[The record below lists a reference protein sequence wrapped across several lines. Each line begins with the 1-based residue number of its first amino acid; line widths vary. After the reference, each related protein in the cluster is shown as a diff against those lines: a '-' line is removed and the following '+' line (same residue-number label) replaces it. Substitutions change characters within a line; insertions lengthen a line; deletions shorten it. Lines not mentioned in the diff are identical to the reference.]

1 MATTVVVGAQWGDEG
16 KGKIVDLVADS
27 AEVVVRFQGG
37 NNAGHTLVVAGKQR
51 VLHLIPSGV
60 LQPNTVCVMGP
71 GLVIDPGVLVQELNG
86 LKSEGF
92 LDDSQRLKLSERAS
106 MIMPYHRALDHL
118 REASAGDGKIGTT
131 GRGIGPAYEDLT
143 GRRSLFI
150 GLLRDPDAFRRALEN
165 VLPEKNALIEYYG
178 GEALSADEILETY
191 LSYAPEITPY
201 ICNATGYVS
210 EKVHQGAPVLFE
222 GAQGTMLD
230 VLHGT
235 YPYVT
240 SSGTVAGAV
249 CTTMGLG
256 PNTIDRVLA
265 VTKAYA
271 TRVGEGPF
279 PTELDGPDGE
289 ALREK
294 GGEFG
299 ATTGR
304 PRRCGWLDLVA
315 LRHAAHLNGATD
327 IALTKLDVLSGMGS
341 LQVCT
346 SYESADGKESD
357 NLLRPTTLGSIKPR
371 YEEVPGWDEDLT
383 GVTSFS
389 ALPDTVKAFITKIE
403 AYVGVPVSL
412 VSVGPG
418 REQTIRR
425 GE

>member
-37 NNAGHTLVVAGKQR
+37 NNAGHTLVVGGKQR
-51 VLHLIPSGV
+51 VLHLIPSGI
-60 LQPNTVCVMGP
+60 LQLNTVCVMGP
-71 GLVIDPGVLVQELNG
+71 GLVIDPGILLKEITG
-86 LKSEGF
+86 LKAEGF

-106 MIMPYHRALDHL
+106 MIMPYHRMLDHL

-143 GRRSLFI
+143 GRRSLFV
-150 GLLRDPDAFRRALEN
+150 GLLQDPDAFRQALKN

-178 GEALSADEILETY
+178 GEPLSLDAVLEEY

-210 EKVHQGAPVLFE
+210 EKVHAGVPVLFE

-265 VTKAYA
+265 VSKAYA

-279 PTELDGPDGE
+279 PTELHGTVGE
-289 ALREK
+289 SLREK

-315 LRHAAHLNGATD
+315 LRHAAYLNGATD
-327 IALTKLDVLSGMGS
+327 IALTKLDVLSGMGP
-341 LQVCT
+341 LKVCT
-346 SYESADGKESD
+346 GYESTDTGMSD
-357 NLLRPTTLGSIKPR
+357 NLLRPTALDSMNAR
-371 YEEVPGWDEDLT
+371 YEEVAGWEEDLT
-383 GVTSFS
+383 QVKEFS
-389 ALPDTVKAFITKIE
+389 ALPDAVKALIAKIE
-403 AYVGVPVSL
+403 DYVGIPVSL